1 MGVYQRDGRWMVYY
15 NENGKRRDK
24 SFGRGDEA
32 KVKAEAFDRAMKQA
46 VQVNRTVVEQDSTQK
61 YCD

>member
-32 KVKAEAFDRAMKQA
+32 KVKAEAFDRMMKQPVKA
-46 VQVNRTVVEQDSTQK
+46 NQIVVEQDSTQRHCK
-61 YCD
+61 